1 MTSTKNYLYKIKGHN
16 QMIKPLYLYSARS
29 HFSIGESMLSPK
41 KIVQIAQRD
50 GFNTVALVDTM
61 TISGMTEFISEC
73 KKASIKPIIGCRL
86 RIVKDL
92 DYRKPARTSNE
103 LPKRIPEW
111 YPKVYV
117 KNEQGMVELMKLLS
131 LASSPERFYYEAR
144 LSFEDLLVILKNDNL
159 IISTGDQQNIFA
171 LHDDDY
177 NYELLIDRLLSE
189 TKRQNCFVELFNNN
203 SIFSTTLNK
212 KVSEIA
218 ESSMAFTLLTNTLL
232 YDVESDADTLD
243 VLTVIISNNRIRDSW
258 RPKQHDKSFY
268 AKSPEQ
274 LTQEMQE
281 FEVEYNGIDELINGC
296 QYEWKPMSVSL
307 PKMAEDEQSEI
318 VRQVTLGWKERIKK
332 PIMGYMPPDELIPLY
347 KERLAYELSV
357 LRKMRFERY
366 FLVVQDVVKWSKQK
380 TIMVGPGRGSA
391 AGSLVSF
398 LMGITDVDPI
408 RFNLLFE
415 RFINPDR
422 LDLPDVDLD
431 FMSTRRGEIIDY
443 LVEKYGADRVAG
455 ISNYG
460 TLASASALR
469 DCGRVYGLSNEDLS
483 ATRYVPKENGAS
495 FTLTEAAIAVPAIE
509 SFKVNYPDIWHHAT
523 RLEGVMR
530 SLGKHAAG
538 IVVADEPISNRAV
551 VETRSG
557 TALVNWDRN
566 SVESWGL
573 VKMDILGLSTLDT
586 LRIALDYIKEN
597 HSIDL
602 DLLSLPIDDYE
613 TMKGFSL
620 GKTIGIF
627 QFNSGGMR
635 HLLKELAKGGMLN
648 FEDIC
653 ATTALYR
660 PGPMESGMMD
670 TYIKV
675 KQGIEDPEYDHPKM
689 KHALQA
695 TGGVFIYQESV
706 MQIAR
711 DLAGYTMADAD
722 KLRKIMGKKQRDEM
736 EKQRDKFVSGC
747 VKYSDMNEAKA
758 GELFDKIDKFA
769 GYGFNRSHSV
779 VYSVISYWSMY
790 LKTHYSAEYFAAMLT
805 TVDKED
811 QLQAALFDAQ
821 KYNVYV
827 VPPDI
832 NISTNRFEFRHEP
845 DEIHL
850 VAPFN
855 KLKGLS
861 EKTALAILEARATV
875 GGKFKSRANL
885 LANVRRRNCTSKH
898 MNILDLVGSFAN
910 IEAGTLPVRHP
921 DRLKDQIEL
930 LPGLVC
936 EYVKADRY
944 TKLSDIAPQA
954 SALIRGI
961 RACEAC
967 LMKDE
972 KHCLPIA
979 GNKVK
984 FMVITDSPNSTEAL
998 EGKSLKGEGC
1008 RYMLGAMKEANI
1020 KKTNGYFTTLVKVQ
1034 KPKEIKT
1041 FPNEVLLSCTKFI
1054 DEEIKLVNPAVIVA
1068 MGGATIRHFYPD
1080 VKGSWSELCGRVIY
1094 NKELDANIVFGINPQ
1109 MCFFREEAQAMMDDV
1124 FRKVYEMVE

>member
-1 MTSTKNYLYKIKGHN
+1 MN
-16 QMIKPLYLYSARS
+16 PFYLYSSRS
-29 HFSIGESMLSPK
+29 HFSLGESLLSPK
-41 KIVQIAQRD
+41 KIVQIAKRE

-73 KKASIKPIIGCRL
+73 KKAEIKPIIGCRL

-92 DYRKPARTSNE
+92 DYRKPAKTAME
-103 LPKRIPEW
+103 LPKYNPEW

-117 KNEQGMVELMKLLS
+117 KNEAGMIQVMKLLS
-131 LASSPERFYYEAR
+131 LSSSPERFYEKPR
-144 LSFEDLLVILKNDNL
+144 LSFEDLIAVLQDDNL
-159 IISTGDQQNIFA
+159 MMSTGDLQGIFT

-177 NYELLIDRLLSE
+177 NYTLLIDRLHSE
-189 TKRQNCFVELFNNN
+189 TKRQNCCIELLN
-203 SIFSTTLNK
+203 SKSILSDTLNK
-212 KVSEIA
+212 KASKIA
-218 ESSMAFTLLTNTLL
+218 NSLMANVIDTSLLL
-232 YDVESDADTLD
+232 YDEERDADTLD
-243 VLTVIISNNRIRDSW
+243 VLSVITSNMKMKDAW
-258 RPKQHDKSFY
+258 RTIQQDKSFF
-268 AKSPEQ
+268 AKSPER
-274 LTQEMQE
+274 LHEE
-281 FEVEYNGIDELINGC
+281 INAIAVGVNAIEPFIDAC
-296 QYEWKPMSVSL
+296 QYEWKPMPVSL
-307 PKMAEDEQSEI
+307 PKMAMDEQAEI
-318 VRQVTLGWKERIKK
+318 IKQVTLGWKERIKK
-332 PIMGYMPPDELIPLY
+332 PIMGYMPSDELIPVY

-357 LRKMRFERY
+357 LKKMKFERY
-366 FLVVQDVVKWSKQK
+366 FLVVQDVVKWSKENN
-380 TIMVGPGRGSA
+380 IMVGPGRGSA

-443 LVEKYGADRVAG
+443 LVAKYGEDKVAG
-455 ISNYG
+455 ITNYG

-469 DCGRVYGLSNEDLS
+469 DCGRVYGLSNEELS

-495 FTLTEAAIAVPAIE
+495 FTLTDAAIAVPEIQA
-509 SFKVNYPDIWHHAT
+509 FKVDHPDIWNHAT
-523 RLEGVMR
+523 GLEGVMR

-538 IVVADEPISNRAV
+538 IVVADEPIGNRAV

-597 HSIDL
+597 HGVDL
-602 DLLSLPIDDYE
+602 NLLSLPIDDYE

-620 GKTIGIF
+620 GKTIGVF

-635 HLLKELAKGGMLN
+635 HLLKDLAKGGMLT

-660 PGPMESGMMD
+660 PGPMESGMME
-670 TYIKV
+670 TYVKV

-689 KHALQA
+689 KPALQA

-747 VKYSDMNEAKA
+747 VKYSDMKEAKA

-821 KYNVYV
+821 KYSVFV

-832 NISTNRFEFRHEP
+832 NISTNRFEFRQEVG
-845 DEIHL
+845 EIHL

-861 EKTALAILEARATV
+861 EKTAVAILEARELA
-875 GGKFKSRANL
+875 GGQFKDRADL
-885 LANVRRRNCTSKH
+885 LANVRRRNCTIKH
-898 MNILDLVGSFAN
+898 MKILDLVGSFAN
-910 IEAGTLPVRHP
+910 IESGSLAVRHP

-930 LPGLVC
+930 LPGLIC

-944 TKLSDIAPQA
+944 TKLNDIAPQA

-961 RACEAC
+961 RACEGCSLKA
-967 LMKDE
+967 E
-972 KHCLPIA
+972 KHCIPTA
-979 GNKVK
+979 GSKIK

-998 EGKSLKGEGC
+998 EGKALHGDGC
-1008 RYMLGAMKEANI
+1008 RYVLGSIKEAGL
-1020 KKTNGYFTTLVKVQ
+1020 KKVNGYYTSLVKVQ

-1054 DEEIKLVNPAVIVA
+1054 DEEIKIVNPAVIVA
-1068 MGGATIRHFYPD
+1068 MGGAAIRHFYPD
-1080 VKGSWSELCGRVIY
+1080 IKGSWSELVGRVIY

-1109 MCFFREEAQAMMDDV
+1109 MCFFRQEAQAMIDDV

>member
-1 MTSTKNYLYKIKGHN
+1 MT
-16 QMIKPLYLYSARS
+16 KPFYLYSARS
-29 HFSIGESMLSPK
+29 HFSLGESLLSPK
-41 KIVQIAQRD
+41 KIVAIAKRD
-50 GFNTVALVDTM
+50 GFDTVALVDTM

-73 KKASIKPIIGCRL
+73 KKADIKPIIGCRL
-86 RIVKDL
+86 RIVKDI
-92 DYRKPARTSNE
+92 DYRKPAKTAME
-103 LPKRIPEW
+103 LPKNNPEW

-117 KNEQGMVELMKLLS
+117 RNEEGMIQVMKLLS
-131 LASSPERFYYEAR
+131 LASSPERFYEKPR
-144 LSFEDLLVILKNDNL
+144 LSFDDVLSVLKDDNL
-159 IISTGDQQNIFA
+159 IFLTGDLQGMFT

-177 NYELLIDRLLSE
+177 NYELLLDRLHSE
-189 TKRQNCFVELFNNN
+189 TKRQNCCIELLISK
-203 SIFSTTLNK
+203 SILSHTLNK
-212 KVSEIA
+212 KASEIA
-218 ESSMAFTLLTNTLL
+218 NSSEANVIYTSLLL
-232 YDVESDADTLD
+232 YDEERDADTLD
-243 VLTVIISNNRIRDSW
+243 VLSVITSNMKMKDSW
-258 RPKQHDKSFY
+258 RSIQQDKSFFS
-268 AKSPEQ
+268 KSPERLQ
-274 LTQEMQE
+274 
-281 FEVEYNGIDELINGC
+281 DEELSLSAGVNVIADFIEEC
-296 QYEWKPMSVSL
+296 RYEWKPMPVSL
-307 PKMAEDEQSEI
+307 PKMADDEQAEI
-318 VRQVTLGWKERIKK
+318 VKQVMLGWKERIRK
-332 PIMGYMPPDELIPLY
+332 PIMGYMPPDELIPVY

-357 LRKMRFERY
+357 LKRMKFERY
-366 FLVVQDVVKWSKQK
+366 FLVVQDVVQWSKRNK
-380 TIMVGPGRGSA
+380 VMVGPGRGSA

-422 LDLPDVDLD
+422 LDLPDIDLD
-431 FMSTRRGEIIDY
+431 FMSTRRGEIIEY
-443 LVEKYGADRVAG
+443 LIDIYGKDRVAG
-455 ISNYG
+455 ITNYG

-495 FTLTEAAIAVPAIE
+495 YTLTDAAIAVPEIQ

-523 RLEGVMR
+523 GLEGVMR
-530 SLGKHAAG
+530 SLGTHAAG
-538 IVVADEPISNRAV
+538 IIVADEPISNRAV
-551 VETRSG
+551 IETRSEL
-557 TALVNWDRN
+557 ALVNWDRN

-597 HSIDL
+597 HGIDL

-635 HLLKELAKGGMLN
+635 HLLKQLAKGGMLT

-670 TYIKV
+670 TYVKV
-675 KQGIEDPEYDHPKM
+675 KQGIEDPEYDHIKM
-689 KHALQA
+689 KPALQA

-747 VKYSDMNEAKA
+747 IEHSQMNEIKA

-821 KYNVYV
+821 KYDVYV

-832 NISTNRFEFRHEP
+832 NLSSNRFEFRREES
-845 DEIHL
+845 EIHL
-850 VAPFN
+850 IAPFN

-861 EKTALAILEARATV
+861 EKTAVAILEARQKA
-875 GGKFKSRANL
+875 GGKFNSRADL
-885 LANVRRRNCTSKH
+885 LTNVMRRNCTIRH
-898 MNILDLVGSFAN
+898 MDILDRVGSFAS
-910 IEAGTLPVRHP
+910 IEKGTLPIRHP

-944 TKLSDIAPQA
+944 TKLKDISIPA
-954 SALIRGI
+954 SALIRNI
-961 RACEAC
+961 HAC
-967 LMKDE
+967 KDCPMHE
-972 KHCLPIA
+972 DKHCVPTA
-979 GNKVK
+979 GNKIK
-984 FMVITDSPNSTEAL
+984 FMVITDSPTSSEAV
-998 EGKSLKGEGC
+998 EGKALKGDGS
-1008 RYMLGAMKEANI
+1008 RYVLGSIKESGLN
-1020 KKTNGYFTTLVKVQ
+1020 KLNGYYTSLVKVQ

-1041 FPNEVLLSCTKFI
+1041 FSNEVLLSCTKFI
-1054 DEEIKLVNPAVIVA
+1054 DEEIKMVNPAVIVA

-1080 VKGSWSELCGRVIY
+1080 VKGSWSELVGRVVY

-1109 MCFFREEAQAMMDDV
+1109 MCFFREEAQSMMDDV
-1124 FRKVYEMVE
+1124 FKKVYEMVE